1 MARGRRGGRAST
13 AAQRKKGLAECLRV
27 CGLDPAAEPFAGCAN
42 LEDEFKRIKQGF
54 FRAAKTAHP
63 DKGGSAEAFRELRA
77 AFQALKDLAAAG
89 RIATFQPAAGR
100 TKAKKAPKKKA
111 PKKRKGKKAKPEP
124 EEEEEEPEAPPC
136 DTSFHVHFDGFED
149 LPIPSWDHYEEAEG
163 EDVPTVRRRARP
175 GPLPFP
181 FPPRSRRSPRP
192 GALTD
197 PRSTSWST
205 RGPGGRCAS
214 CASRPR
220 RASSSGSCA
229 RRAIRRAAR

>member
-1 MARGRRGGRAST
+1 MARTRRGGRAST
-13 AAQRKKGLAECLRV
+13 AAQRKKGLAECLQV

-42 LEDEFKRIKQGF
+42 LEDEFKRIKRGF

-89 RIATFQPAAGR
+89 RIATFQPAGR
-100 TKAKKAPKKKA
+100 KKAKKAPKKKA

-124 EEEEEEPEAPPC
+124 EEEEEEPEAPF